1 MSLKILL
8 LMIFLFPKLT
18 MTQNQIILTLNSN
31 GTHLLFCDDNINY
44 FNTSYMNIYKILED
58 NKYNINNKLILQNQ
72 TNNEICTNK
81 IYYSAE
87 AEYEKILIE
96 FNNFP
101 KNLHGLFRNSTMYTM
116 EIIKAFQNDDNN
128 NEIFDF
134 SNMFQDC
141 KYLISVDLSN
151 FNFCNVGKF
160 NKMFSGCINLNNF
173 LLPKNLSLNC
183 INFENVDFSEMFSD
197 CSSLTSIDLSGI
209 EFKGI
214 NNVNNMFLNCENI
227 ESIKLRGT
235 LNLMPI
241 SGSICYTYNNIPICF
256 NNIKIEIFPRI
267 NSLRRL
273 NLFDLDLNL
282 TLIDLENLKSLEECL
297 YYEYNNNIKKC
308 SKYIGFHYC
317 GNCINN
323 NTEYYCSKLIDGNI
337 YNFFYLEEQLSIPL
351 EKKECYWSENYNNF
365 LSYKFVNNGEGEISY
380 YTYIYDS
387 CELYLTGTTE
397 CLKCNNYNEY
407 YKIENL
413 ETYCSKLPPEENYV
427 LDKEAKEWRKCNNRC
442 KKCYIQSKS
451 ENHHECLIC
460 NKYYY
465 PFKIDY
471 INYEEGKITGFD
483 CFSMAEVLFTY
494 SNYYLNSDEQFEK
507 CDISCKECQTK
518 NICLTCNQNY
528 YNIYGYENGTC
539 FHNPLPKYGLISI
552 NDRTFFKPC
561 FNLCKYCETITQSFL
576 YQQCNECD
584 EINYTLDLYSLN
596 QSYCIPKDKSNS
608 YFIKEKTKWY
618 IEGFDDV
625 DELKIANKDL
635 IIEYERL
642 LNKEAYYNISLNTS
656 LKIVEKCP
664 PNKPFIIYSIRQCV
678 SSCNSSNLIENG
690 IFMTKKLYK
699 YNQICYDVCPYG
711 SVKDDINN
719 ICIEINQ
726 YTSNTSLNSYLF
738 KENNK
743 HYILN
748 YLSEYANN
756 SVGIKR
762 ADDFSNFFYHQNTN
776 YSFKLELQLPIFDF
790 SECIEKLKIEYNLE
804 NNNIFNGIM
813 EYNDQNNKNAKYNKN
828 TNFVNSTSYYFFLEN
843 GTLLNYNICEG
854 LNIKTEKKIDTN
866 KIDIDELKKIKEEY
880 NFFIFNESNEILN
893 DYCIPFSLNN
903 KDLTIYDR
911 KLLVSKYKSPCDEG
925 CSFQNFNYD
934 TNYSTCLCPIKDI
947 GDKNLLDVTLEEIKK
962 NEYVKL
968 LNNSNLKYLKCYK
981 SIFKKFPNQ
990 SFNWIKYL
998 SISILMLYII
1008 SLSLLYLKML
1018 CKINKDEI
1026 ISKFKLNNEEKINNK
1041 LNRTFNEDIM
1051 KIL

>member
-101 KNLHGLFRNSTMYTM
+101 KNLHGLFRNSTIYTM

-141 KYLISVDLSN
+141 KNLISVDLSN

-214 NNVNNMFLNCENI
+214 NNVNNMFINCENI

-235 LNLMPI
+235 LNIMPI
-241 SGSICYTYNNIPICF
+241 SESICYTYNNIPICF

-282 TLIDLENLKSLEECL
+282 TLIDLENLQSLEECL

-413 ETYCSKLPPEENYV
+413 ETYCSNLPPGENYV
-427 LDKEAKEWRKCNNRC
+427 LDKQA
-442 KKCYIQSKS
+442 
-451 ENHHECLIC
+451 
-460 NKYYY
+460 
-465 PFKIDY
+465 
-471 INYEEGKITGFD
+471 T
-483 CFSMAEVLFTY
+483 M
-494 SNYYLNSDEQFEK
+494 
-507 CDISCKECQTK
+507 
-518 NICLTCNQNY
+518 
-528 YNIYGYENGTC
+528 
-539 FHNPLPKYGLISI
+539 
-552 NDRTFFKPC
+552 
-561 FNLCKYCETITQSFL
+561 
-576 YQQCNECD
+576 
-584 EINYTLDLYSLN
+584 LYS
-596 QSYCIPKDKSNS
+596 
-608 YFIKEKTKWY
+608 
-618 IEGFDDV
+618 V
-625 DELKIANKDL
+625 KI
-635 IIEYERL
+635 R
-642 LNKEAYYNISLNTS
+642 
-656 LKIVEKCP
+656 
-664 PNKPFIIYSIRQCV
+664 
-678 SSCNSSNLIENG
+678 
-690 IFMTKKLYK
+690 
-699 YNQICYDVCPYG
+699 
-711 SVKDDINN
+711 
-719 ICIEINQ
+719 
-726 YTSNTSLNSYLF
+726 
-738 KENNK
+738 
-743 HYILN
+743 
-748 YLSEYANN
+748 
-756 SVGIKR
+756 
-762 ADDFSNFFYHQNTN
+762 
-776 YSFKLELQLPIFDF
+776 
-790 SECIEKLKIEYNLE
+790 
-804 NNNIFNGIM
+804 
-813 EYNDQNNKNAKYNKN
+813 
-828 TNFVNSTSYYFFLEN
+828 
-843 GTLLNYNICEG
+843 
-854 LNIKTEKKIDTN
+854 
-866 KIDIDELKKIKEEY
+866 
-880 NFFIFNESNEILN
+880 
-893 DYCIPFSLNN
+893 
-903 KDLTIYDR
+903 
-911 KLLVSKYKSPCDEG
+911 KSP
-925 CSFQNFNYD
+925 
-934 TNYSTCLCPIKDI
+934 
-947 GDKNLLDVTLEEIKK
+947 
-962 NEYVKL
+962 
-968 LNNSNLKYLKCYK
+968 
-981 SIFKKFPNQ
+981 
-990 SFNWIKYL
+990 
-998 SISILMLYII
+998 
-1008 SLSLLYLKML
+1008 
-1018 CKINKDEI
+1018 
-1026 ISKFKLNNEEKINNK
+1026 
-1041 LNRTFNEDIM
+1041 
-1051 KIL
+1051 